1 MRAKDIVIGEEYE
14 ARPSWHSWPSQVK
27 ILEQKAPGRWKGQV
41 RDGSRWGS
49 EVTVDSRSVLR
60 LWSEAEAEKKLED
73 IKSKIWDEANEQAN
87 KQASQAIANIQ
98 AEYTG
103 NDFKLEWI
111 DVEAD
116 SCDMPGRVM
125 VDIGMSLE
133 SLLRLEKLLPKNSLG
148 RVQLDNDDS
157 GDSKDICELLL

>member
-14 ARPSWHSWPSQVK
+14 AKPNWHSWPSQVK
-27 ILEQKAPGRWKGQV
+27 ILEQKAPGRWKGQA
-41 RDGSRWGS
+41 RDGGRWGS

-98 AEYTG
+98 AEHAG
-103 NDFKLEWI
+103 NDFTLDWI
-111 DVEAD
+111 DVQAD
-116 SCDMPGRVM
+116 SCDMPGQAM
-125 VDIGMSLE
+125 VDITMSLE
-133 SLLRLEKLLPKNSLG
+133 SLLRLEKIIQKNPLAS
-148 RVQLDNDDS
+148 VQLDNDDS
-157 GDSKDICELLL
+157 DDSKDICELLL